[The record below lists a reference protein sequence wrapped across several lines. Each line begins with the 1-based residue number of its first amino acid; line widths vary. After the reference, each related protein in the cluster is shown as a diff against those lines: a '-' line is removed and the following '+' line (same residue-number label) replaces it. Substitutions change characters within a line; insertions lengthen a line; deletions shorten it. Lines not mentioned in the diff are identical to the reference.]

1 MHREICLSPNELEKH
16 NTEGRYIWDTINWR
30 LVSEDD
36 VLKEALE
43 EVEKAK
49 EKVNKIAKR
58 MNRTLPS

>member
-1 MHREICLSPNELEKH
+1 LEKH